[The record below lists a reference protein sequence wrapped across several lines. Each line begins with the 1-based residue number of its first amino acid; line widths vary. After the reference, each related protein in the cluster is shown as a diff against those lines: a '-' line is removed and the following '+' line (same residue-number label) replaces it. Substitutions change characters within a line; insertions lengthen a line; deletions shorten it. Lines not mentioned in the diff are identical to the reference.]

1 MAAKTKPLPADVIT
15 RQTQY
20 AELGLTDAQNYKTL
34 NELDAALVK
43 NVYKLDP
50 LAYTGKKGVVD
61 VAKAR
66 TKYEFEQP
74 KLSEFS
80 GLEPNSFTQSVSNYS
95 RAIRKVQE
103 LGAENVNK
111 KDLKTIELLARQ
123 IRDFDS
129 PSLSENAKQII
140 TNIGDVVDAVNSINN
155 QRELVETQ
163 RLRSLGLEKDGVT
176 KIKLSNKEREAA
188 RNRLTTEQDA
198 YSRLVNTA
206 NQSAPKLEESLTR
219 FGLSDIARGIGAPI
233 AGAKQVDTGLEAL
246 RGDRIFQTG
255 NLLGKLGSQVTDDQI
270 LSDINTARRNEY
282 KGLYDI
288 GTAAVT
294 DLQSQLS
301 VANQFLADLP
311 AGDRRRADAQKTIDS
326 LNTELAEAQKDTLE
340 AKNLYENYQPVSG
353 TQATTALSQFRE
365 SLRLPEQRTLDQ
377 IREIDPNL
385 FNTITQLSKQ
395 YGELSAQPIGPT
407 TAESTEALRR
417 ETEARIAGQV
427 ALGSQLGAEEQRQYQ
442 QAARAAQTARG
453 NVFGVAPAVEEA
465 VTTGLAG
472 EQRLQARLG
481 AAQGFLSSG
490 QSVSDALARDVSL
503 RNALQQSRLGAA
515 AEFAAAGPSPYNL
528 ATQRFAQ
535 QQGLLQNYMA
545 AAQPQATQPF
555 QATPSAMV
563 PYAYTDP
570 MAGFRG
576 AQNAAQIYGDLA
588 RYQADTY
595 GAQTRAMAS
604 TYTSPSQAFGNIASG
619 LGSMFNFG
627 GTIPI
632 GCWVAREVYGED
644 NPKWMQFRSWLLEK
658 APRWLVDAYCKF
670 GPAVARF
677 ISNKPWLKSIIRIWM
692 DERIKSHGNV

>member
-1 MAAKTKPLPADVIT
+1 MAVKTKPLPADVIA

-61 VAKAR
+61 VARAR

-80 GLEPNSFTQSVSNYS
+80 GFEPNSFTQSVSNYS

-103 LGAENVNK
+103 LGAENINK
-111 KDLKTIELLARQ
+111 KDLKTLELLARQ
-123 IRDFDS
+123 VRDFDS
-129 PSLSENAKQII
+129 PALGENAKQII

-176 KIKLSNKEREAA
+176 KITLSGKEREAA

-219 FGLSDIARGIGAPI
+219 FGLSDISRGLGSPLSKSQQV
-233 AGAKQVDTGLEAL
+233 AGGLEAL
-246 RGDRIFQTG
+246 SSGRVFQTG
-255 NLLGKLGSQVTDDQI
+255 DLAGRLNSQITDQQI
-270 LSDINTARRNEY
+270 LSDINTARQNQY
-282 KGLYDI
+282 KSLYDL

-294 DLQSQLS
+294 DLQSQID
-301 VANQFLADLP
+301 VANQFLSDLP
-311 AGDRRRADAQKTIDS
+311 EGDRRRKTAQDTINK
-326 LNTELAEAQKDTLE
+326 LNQELTTARADTLQAE
-340 AKNLYENYQPVSG
+340 NLYKNYQPVG
-353 TQATTALSQFRE
+353 ADQAAGVVSQFRE
-365 SLRLPEQRTLDQ
+365 SLRLPEERTLQQ
-377 IREIDPNL
+377 IREIDPQL
-385 FNTITQLSKQ
+385 FQSLQGISRGYQEMATT
-395 YGELSAQPIGPT
+395 PIGAT
-407 TAESTEALRR
+407 QAESTEQLRKTVEEEALNQLR
-417 ETEARIAGQV
+417 
-427 ALGSQLGAEEQRQYQ
+427 LGSTLGAEERRGYE
-442 QAARAAQTARG
+442 QAVRSAQTARG
-453 NVFGVAPAVEEA
+453 NIQGLGPAVQEA
-465 VTTGLAG
+465 ATLGAAG
-472 EQRLQARLG
+472 EQRKLARYG
-481 AAQGFLSSG
+481 AASQFLSSG
-490 QSVSDALARDVSL
+490 QTMSDALARDVGL
-503 RNALQQSRLGAA
+503 RNALEQSRLGAA

-528 ATQRFAQ
+528 ASQRFAQ
-535 QQGLLQNYMA
+535 QQGILQNYMA
-545 AAQPQATQPF
+545 AAQPQMTPGF

-588 RYQADTY
+588 RYQSDTY

-677 ISNKPWLKSIIRIWM
+677 ISNKPLLKSIIRIWM

>member
-1 MAAKTKPLPADVIT
+1 MAAKTKPLPVAVT
-15 RQTQY
+15 QRQAQY
-20 AELGLTDAQNYKTL
+20 TELGLTNAADYKTL
-34 NELDAALVK
+34 PELEKALIQ
-43 NVYKLDP
+43 NVYNLDP
-50 LAYTGKKGVVD
+50 AKYTQKGGTYN
-61 VAKAR
+61 VAAAQQ
-66 TKYEFEQP
+66 KYQFEQP
-74 KLSEFS
+74 KLTV
-80 GLEPNSFTQSVSNYS
+80 PAADPTSFTQAVSNFANLVKS
-95 RAIRKVQE
+95 AQTAGIDN
-103 LGAENVNK
+103 LNT
-111 KDLKTIELLARQ
+111 KDQATLKAAARSV
-123 IRDFDS
+123 RDFDS
-129 PSLSENAKQII
+129 KTLGEGAKQVIANI
-140 TNIGDVVDAVNSINN
+140 TEATNAIDTLNSQRRAVEIQNFRRQGLDV
-155 QRELVETQ
+155 
-163 RLRSLGLEKDGVT
+163 DGVT
-176 KIKLSNKEREAA
+176 KIRLSGKELEAA
-188 RNRLTTEQDA
+188 RGRLVTEQDTL
-198 YSRLVNTA
+198 RRLQDTLVNT
-206 NQSAPKLEESLTR
+206 APKLEESLTR
-219 FGLSDIARGIGAPI
+219 FGLSDIAAGIGRVPESLRR
-233 AGAKQVDTGLEAL
+233 VDTGLEAL

-340 AKNLYENYQPVSG
+340 AKNLYENYQPISG

-395 YGELSAQPIGPT
+395 YGELAAQPIGPT

-595 GAQTRAMAS
+595 GAQIGAISRQ
-604 TYTSPSQAFGNIASG
+604 PSGAQMFGEIAGG
-619 LGSMFNFG
+619 L
-627 GTIPI
+627 
-632 GCWVAREVYGED
+632 
-644 NPKWMQFRSWLLEK
+644 
-658 APRWLVDAYCKF
+658 
-670 GPAVARF
+670 
-677 ISNKPWLKSIIRIWM
+677 SNL
-692 DERIKSHGNV
+692 IKI